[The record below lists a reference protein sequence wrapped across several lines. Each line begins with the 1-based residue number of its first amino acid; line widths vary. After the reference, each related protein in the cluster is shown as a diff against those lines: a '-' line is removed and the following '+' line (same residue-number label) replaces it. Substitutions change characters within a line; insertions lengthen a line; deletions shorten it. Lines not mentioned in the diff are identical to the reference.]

1 MKFVRNLMMNLLS
14 KIFGAGQ
21 AADDVQRKLAMIYA
35 FEGILFTLIITMAHN
50 NNSLYA
56 KRLGAGAFEIALM
69 ASLPPII
76 GMCLLI
82 PFTMFMGRLRNKRS
96 VVILSILALGAVY
109 VLVGIAAF
117 TGNYSVYIVI
127 GLLVLANIPMSLYNT
142 SWQAFFSDV
151 VSTQDRN
158 YVYGHRTRMNT
169 AVGIFIP
176 PLAGFILTVAV
187 GPEKIVVHQIYYF
200 LTFPIAMAQAYFL
213 RKVPGGDI
221 EQTRMTIVDLK
232 EAAGSL
238 VKNKVFLG
246 YMLVALLVYCGWSM
260 DWSLYFIAQFDYLE
274 LNETGLSLV
283 AVLCAIAQFIALTLW
298 NRLSVRKGV
307 RFVFM
312 IGAAG
317 FAFCGISMVI
327 ALLLPKPFSV
337 PFYFIFQSVGSSAFS
352 AFQLSM
358 FQCLLETLPQKG
370 RTLSIAIYNTIIMSS
385 NVIMPY
391 LGSAI
396 YRSLGETRDAMIIAM
411 VAIAAVR
418 IVATAAALYRWH
430 HKRAEPLEV
439 Y

>member
-1 MKFVRNLMMNLLS
+1 MDFVKNLVTRVIGKL
-14 KIFGAGQ
+14 FGASPALGD
-21 AADDVQRKLAMIYA
+21 AQRKLALIYA
-35 FEGILFTLIITMAHN
+35 AEGILFTLIITMAHN
-50 NNSLYA
+50 NNSLYV

-69 ASLPPII
+69 SSLPPIV

-96 VVILSILALGAVY
+96 VVMLSILALGAVY

-117 TGNYSVYIVI
+117 TGSFSVYIVI

-151 VSTQDRN
+151 VTTQDRN

-169 AVGIFIP
+169 AVGIFVP
-176 PLAGFILTVAV
+176 LLAGFILTVAV
-187 GPEKIVVHQIYYF
+187 GPQKIIVHQIYYF

-221 EQTRMTIVDLK
+221 EQTRMTLADLK
-232 EAAGSL
+232 TSAGL
-238 VKNKVFLG
+238 LAKNKVFLG
-246 YMLVALLVYCGWSM
+246 FMGVALLVYSGWSM

-283 AVLCAIAQFIALTLW
+283 AVISAVAQFFALTLW
-298 NRLSVRKGV
+298 NRLSMRKGV

-317 FAFCGISMVI
+317 FAFCGISMVV
-327 ALLLPKPFSV
+327 ALLLPKPLAL
-337 PFYFIFQSVGSSAFS
+337 PFYFVFQSIGSSAFS

-385 NVIMPY
+385 NVIMPF
-391 LGSAI
+391 LGSFI
-396 YRSLGETRDAMIIAM
+396 YRSLGETHEAILIAM

-418 IVATAAALYRWH
+418 IVATAAALFRWYY
-430 HKRAEPLEV
+430 KRAEPLIE
-439 Y
+439 